1 MSGLAGRRVAVRS
14 GRILEAV
21 VAGRGAQVLLEGDAA
36 SGTHRVIR
44 IKAPLTL
51 NSRREVQRPRGRK
64 ENKALRARART
75 SERRLSRFAAPM
87 LLKAEAL
94 KAPNSENSAD
104 GSGRRGARR
113 KRQLHSWWGTRRVF
127 SFSLV
132 YTPASQPAASV
143 YMQPLQ
149 HYTLQHTR
157 GEHFE
162 RLVQLLAALARRG
175 SLSHAQHT
183 STCRLWGVYHNK
195 KIPAAA
201 LIMIGAAGAGP
212 AAAAPASA
220 STFNAQQG
228 SSLSTTLP
236 FITV

>member
-1 MSGLAGRRVAVRS
+1 VSGLAGRRVAVRS

-87 LLKAEAL
+87 LLNSEG
-94 KAPNSENSAD
+94 SENSAD

-132 YTPASQPAASV
+132 YTPASQ
-143 YMQPLQ
+143 QPVCICNPSSTT
-149 HYTLQHTR
+149 HYNTHGESTLKGSFSCSRLSR
-157 GEHFE
+157 G
-162 RLVQLLAALARRG
+162 
-175 SLSHAQHT
+175 
-183 STCRLWGVYHNK
+183 
-195 KIPAAA
+195 AAA
-201 LIMIGAAGAGP
+201 
-212 AAAAPASA
+212 
-220 STFNAQQG
+220 
-228 SSLSTTLP
+228 
-236 FITV
+236 